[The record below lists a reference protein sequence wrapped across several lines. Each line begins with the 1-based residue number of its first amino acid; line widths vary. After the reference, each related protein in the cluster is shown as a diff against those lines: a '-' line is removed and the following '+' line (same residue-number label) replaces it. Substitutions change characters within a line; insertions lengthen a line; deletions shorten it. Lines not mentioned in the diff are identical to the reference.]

1 MDIRNVLRFKFKKYG
16 PVVYIGHLDI
26 MRFFQK
32 AIRRSGI
39 DASYTEGFSPH
50 LKLSFAQPLSVGVE
64 TDGDYFDLEM
74 DSLPDLDTL
83 VKEMNRQ
90 CVDGIEVLSV
100 TLLDEDVQNGMSSV
114 KAADYIYT
122 FDKLDEEDIALL
134 KDFFSQDTYVFE
146 YIRKDKAKV
155 KDLMEDIYG
164 YEILNDN
171 RLLVN
176 VNSSSA
182 GNLKSDVVTEAL
194 EKYGLKSK
202 CLTFKRHELYTTD
215 KDGAFISLKDCGE
228 VHI

>member
-1 MDIRNVLRFKFKKYG
+1 MDKRKVLRFKFKKYG

-39 DASYTEGFSPH
+39 NASYTEGFSPH

-83 VKEMNRQ
+83 VGEMNRQ
-90 CVDGIEVLSV
+90 CVDGIEVLCV

-122 FDKLDEEDIALL
+122 FDKLDEEDEALL
-134 KDFFSQDTYVFE
+134 KDFFSQDTYIFE
-146 YIRKDKAKV
+146 YIRKDKPKV

-164 YEILNDN
+164 YEILGDN
-171 RLLVN
+171 RLLVK

-182 GNLKSDVVTEAL
+182 GNLKADVVTEAL

-202 CLTFKRHELYTTD
+202 CLVFKRHELYTAG
-215 KDGAFISLKDCGE
+215 KDGAFLSLKDCGE
-228 VHI
+228 VYF

>member
-1 MDIRNVLRFKFKKYG
+1 MDNRNVLRFKFKKYG

-114 KAADYIYT
+114 KAVDYIYS

-134 KDFFSQDTYVFE
+134 KEFFSQDTYIFE
-146 YIRKDKAKV
+146 YIRKDKPKV

-164 YEILNDN
+164 YELLNDN
-171 RLLVN
+171 RLLVK

-182 GNLKSDVVTEAL
+182 GNLKADVVTEAL
-194 EKYGLKSK
+194 GKYGLKSK

-215 KDGAFISLKDCGE
+215 KEGTFISLKDCGE

>member
-1 MDIRNVLRFKFKKYG
+1 MDKRKVLRFKFKKYG

-39 DASYTEGFSPH
+39 NASYTEGFSPH

-83 VKEMNRQ
+83 VGEMNRQ
-90 CVDGIEVLSV
+90 CVDGIEVLCV

-122 FDKLDEEDIALL
+122 FDKLDAEDEALL
-134 KDFFSQDTYVFE
+134 KDFFSQDTYIFE
-146 YIRKDKAKV
+146 YIRKDKPKV

-164 YEILNDN
+164 YEILGDN
-171 RLLVN
+171 RLLVK

-182 GNLKSDVVTEAL
+182 GNLKADVVTEAL

-202 CLTFKRHELYTTD
+202 CLVFKRHELYTAG
-215 KDGAFISLKDCGE
+215 KDGAFLSLKDCGE
-228 VHI
+228 VYF

>member
-1 MDIRNVLRFKFKKYG
+1 
-16 PVVYIGHLDI
+16 

-39 DASYTEGFSPH
+39 NASYTEGFSPH

-83 VKEMNRQ
+83 VGEMNRQ
-90 CVDGIEVLSV
+90 CVDGIEVLCV

-122 FDKLDEEDIALL
+122 FDKLDAEDEALL
-134 KDFFSQDTYVFE
+134 KDFFSQDTYIFE
-146 YIRKDKAKV
+146 YIRKDKPKV

-164 YEILNDN
+164 YEILGDN
-171 RLLVN
+171 RLLVK

-182 GNLKSDVVTEAL
+182 GNLKADVVTEAL
-194 EKYGLKSK
+194 EKYGLESK
-202 CLTFKRHELYTTD
+202 CLVFKRHELYTAG
-215 KDGAFISLKDCGE
+215 KDGAFLSLKDCGE
-228 VHI
+228 VYF

>member
-1 MDIRNVLRFKFKKYG
+1 MDKRKVLRFKFKKYG

-39 DASYTEGFSPH
+39 NASYTEGFSPH

-83 VKEMNRQ
+83 VGEMNRQ
-90 CVDGIEVLSV
+90 CVDGIEVLCV

-122 FDKLDEEDIALL
+122 FDKLDTEDEALL
-134 KDFFSQDTYVFE
+134 KDFFSQDTYIFQ
-146 YIRKDKAKV
+146 YIRKDKPKV

-164 YEILNDN
+164 YEILGDN
-171 RLLVN
+171 RLLVK

-182 GNLKSDVVTEAL
+182 GNLKADVVTEAL

-202 CLTFKRHELYTTD
+202 CLVFKRHELYTAG
-215 KDGAFISLKDCGE
+215 KDGAFLSLKDCGE
-228 VHI
+228 VYF